1 MNPFAKIPYPLEP
14 IPVIDLFAGPGGL
27 SEGFSSV
34 KNSFGQR
41 VFDVRVSIEKDPM
54 AFRTLSLRSLF
65 RSFPD
70 RKVSDSYYEYI
81 RGKITRNELF
91 SNKNIAYEVE
101 KSRKEAVCASLG
113 KTSSKEIDK
122 KISGA
127 LNGKDPWVLIGGP
140 PCQAYSIAGRS
151 RRKGIDP
158 DFEKDEKHFLYK
170 EYLRIIQKFHPAV
183 FVMEN
188 VKGLLTATHGGE
200 SMFEKILADF
210 SSPIDD
216 LEYEIR
222 PFSEPSK
229 HGRLNPSDFTVK
241 SEKYGIPQKR
251 HRVIL
256 LGIRKDYAHLR
267 NSYLKEQPTKISL
280 ETALFGLPEIRSRL
294 SKGHDSFSNW
304 LETLSNTPR
313 FLKDWNF
320 DGKGLI
326 EKCMNDA
333 IRLASQITEIGN
345 RYIPGSIIMQ
355 GNFSEW
361 ILDPRLGGIYQHESR
376 QHMPSDLQR
385 YMFSA
390 CFLKAYNLVP
400 RIEDFPKSLLPNH
413 KNIKLEKV
421 PFKDRFRVQPWD
433 KPSST
438 IVSHIAKD
446 GHFYIHPDPSQ
457 CRTLTVREAA
467 RLQTFQDN
475 YFFEGNRTEQYT
487 QVGNAVP
494 PLLAKQLGEIVAEFL
509 SNLPPKDSPE
519 RDTIHL

>member
-1 MNPFAKIPYPLEP
+1 MNPSEQ

-34 KNSFGQR
+34 KNNLGQR

-54 AFRTLSLRSLF
+54 AFRTLCLRSLF

-70 RKVSDSYYEYI
+70 GKVSESYYDYI
-81 RGKITRNELF
+81 RGKISSNELF
-91 SNKNIAYEVE
+91 SNKKIIYEVE
-101 KSRKEAVCASLG
+101 KSHEESVCASLG
-113 KTSSKEIDK
+113 KTPSKEIDV
-122 KISGA
+122 KISRA
-127 LNGKDPWVLIGGP
+127 LNGKHPWVLIGGP

-151 RRKGIDP
+151 RRRGVDP
-158 DFEKDEKHFLYK
+158 NFEKDEKHFLYK

-200 SMFEKILADF
+200 SMFEKILEDF
-210 SSPIDD
+210 SSPSDD

-222 PFSEPSK
+222 PFSEPAK
-229 HGRLNPSDFTVK
+229 YRKLNPSDFIIK

-256 LGIRKDYAHLR
+256 LGIRKDYAHLHQ
-267 NSYLKEQPTKISL
+267 SHLKEKPTMISL
-280 ETALFGLPEIRSRL
+280 KSALFGLPEIRSRL

-304 LETLSNTPR
+304 LETLSNTPS
-313 FLKDWNF
+313 FLKDWNY
-320 DGKGLI
+320 DDKDLI
-326 EKCMNDA
+326 ERCMNDA
-333 IRLASQITEIGN
+333 IRQAGRITESGN
-345 RYIPGSIIMQ
+345 AFIPRSIVMH
-355 GNFSEW
+355 GDFEEW
-361 ILDPRLGGIYQHESR
+361 VLDPRLGGICQHESR
-376 QHMPSDLQR
+376 HHMPSDLHR

-390 CFLKAYNLVP
+390 CFLKACSIVP

-413 KNIKLEKV
+413 KNIKLDEV
-421 PFKDRFRVQPWD
+421 PFRDRFRVQPWD
-433 KPSST
+433 RPSST

-467 RLQTFQDN
+467 RLQTFPDN
-475 YFFEGNRTEQYT
+475 YFFEGNRSEQYT

-494 PLLAKQLGEIVAEFL
+494 PMLAKQLGEVVFEFL
-509 SNLPPKDSPE
+509 STSPSTDS
-519 RDTIHL
+519 LQ